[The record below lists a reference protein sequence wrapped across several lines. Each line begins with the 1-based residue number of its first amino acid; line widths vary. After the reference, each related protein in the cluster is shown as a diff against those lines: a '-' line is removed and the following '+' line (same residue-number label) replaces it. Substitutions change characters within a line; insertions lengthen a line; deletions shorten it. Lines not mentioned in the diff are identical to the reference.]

1 MPLNESEP
9 LWDPERHRERVVSR
23 GRRLRRRH
31 ERGKTLGVGGG
42 VVVLIATVALVWP
55 HSTNRVAV
63 VAGPAPAASTGS
75 AANGVNSGAAAPES
89 SSPPPNEPTAPDDG
103 RLHRSYIPVGYRPGD
118 SSLSS
123 YRVDPAPEDLKP
135 ALSQADAV
143 RAFEVTDAASVAHQ
157 AGTTVIVRFG
167 LFTGSVLN
175 PPAPDHT
182 LTGTHQVQ
190 QQPAWL
196 ILIDGVRSFPSRGG
210 AANPPEILGVSP
222 AGATAAATT
231 ITTAPGP
238 EIVTG
243 HAVAVITDPE
253 GRLLT
258 GLTITG
264 GSVAELGV
272 S

>member
-1 MPLNESEP
+1 
-9 LWDPERHRERVVSR
+9 
-23 GRRLRRRH
+23 
-31 ERGKTLGVGGG
+31 
-42 VVVLIATVALVWP
+42 
-55 HSTNRVAV
+55 
-63 VAGPAPAASTGS
+63 
-75 AANGVNSGAAAPES
+75 
-89 SSPPPNEPTAPDDG
+89 
-103 RLHRSYIPVGYRPGD
+103 
-118 SSLSS
+118 LSS

-135 ALSQADAV
+135 ALSQADAI
-143 RAFEVTDAASVAHQ
+143 RAFEATDAASVAHQ

-167 LFTGSVLN
+167 LFTGSVPN

-196 ILIDGVRSFPSRGG
+196 ILIDGVQPVPSRGG
-210 AANPPEILGVSP
+210 AVNPPEVLGLSP
-222 AGATAAATT
+222 AGAPTAATT
-231 ITTAPGP
+231 ITTAAGP

-264 GSVAELGV
+264 GSVADLGV